1 MSLCNFFIKIQ
12 ALRGVLFFL
21 QFTFQNSQ
29 APQGAFV
36 MPFICYFRN
45 AKVQIKWE
53 IR

>member
-1 MSLCNFFIKIQ
+1 MSLCN
-12 ALRGVLFFL
+12 LLFFL